1 MGKLHDHQW
10 HLGLVPDRKP
20 HSLRWVIRS
29 LVQAATGDGNL
40 LLNVGPRPDGT
51 IEPLQ
56 VERLKE
62 TGDWLA
68 KYGEAIYGTRGGPF
82 RNSDKGG
89 MTWKENVIYVHV
101 WEWDENEITL
111 PKMGGAIVSVKGLTT
126 DKVSY
131 SINDGFLT
139 FSVSPE
145 DRNAPD
151 TILRIELDGPVG
163 PWAKQG
169 GYWHV

>member
-1 MGKLHDHQW
+1 
-10 HLGLVPDRKP
+10 
-20 HSLRWVIRS
+20 
-29 LVQAATGDGNL
+29 
-40 LLNVGPRPDGT
+40 
-51 IEPLQ
+51 
-56 VERLKE
+56 
-62 TGDWLA
+62 
-68 KYGEAIYGTRGGPF
+68 
-82 RNSDKGG
+82 